1 MKSENE
7 KIISFSYGVKSE
19 ICKEAISHRCCA
31 IAECYGI
38 LLFCNSFTETSIR
51 IITEHPEFAGRIPK
65 LFKKAFSLE
74 FDEVPSE
81 EPENGK
87 FVFWMDDVKKI
98 KKIYDT
104 FDLSAEQCITHHLNR
119 GILEGE
125 CCDVSFM
132 RGAFLSGGS
141 VIDPGKRYHLEM
153 TTSHIKICAETYSLL
168 LDLGF
173 APKDTMRNGMCVLYF
188 KQSDQIEDFLTAI
201 GAPICAM
208 DIMEAKVEKQMRNK
222 VNRVCNCD
230 MANLNKT
237 AAAGAEQLAAIQLL
251 KEKGLYDTLPEKI
264 KQVAVLREA
273 DSNASLSEI
282 ALQLST
288 TKSTVNHRMRK
299 IMELAKS

>member
-1 MKSENE
+1 MKSEIE
-7 KIISFSYGVKSE
+7 KTVSFSYGVKSE
-19 ICKEAISHRCCA
+19 ICKEMISHRCCA

-38 LLFCNSFTETSIR
+38 LLFCNSFSEKSIR
-51 IITEHPEFAGRIPK
+51 IITEHPDFAQRIVK
-65 LFKKAFSLE
+65 LFKKTFSLE
-74 FDEVPSE
+74 FDEMPE
-81 EPENGK
+81 DEPENGK
-87 FVFWMDDVKKI
+87 FVFRMENPEKI
-98 KKIYDT
+98 KKIYNT
-104 FDLSAEQCITHHLNR
+104 FDLSAGQHVTHHLNR

-125 CCDVSFM
+125 CCDVSFV

-141 VIDPGKRYHLEM
+141 VIDPGKRYHLEL
-153 TTSHIKICAETYSLL
+153 TTSHNKICAETYSLL

-173 APKDTMRNGMCVLYF
+173 VPKDTMRNGLCVLYF

-237 AAAGAEQLAAIQLL
+237 AVAGAEQLAAIQTL
-251 KEKGLYDTLPEKI
+251 KKKGIYDTLPEKI
-264 KQVAVLREA
+264 KEVAAVREA
-273 DSNASLSEI
+273 DANASLSEI
-282 ALQLST
+282 ALQLSL
-288 TKSTVNHRMRK
+288 TKSAVNHRMRK